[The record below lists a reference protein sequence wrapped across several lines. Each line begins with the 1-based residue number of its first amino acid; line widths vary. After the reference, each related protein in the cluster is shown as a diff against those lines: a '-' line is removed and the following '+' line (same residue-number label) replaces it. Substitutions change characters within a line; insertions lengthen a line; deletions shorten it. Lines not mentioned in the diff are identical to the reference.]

1 MSDDGVSARSVWVLV
16 CEDDE
21 QLGARVA
28 DGLRSAGFQVDLTR
42 NLGEA
47 GEQCGARLYDCLIVD
62 RGLPDGD
69 GLDLVRRQRESGDRT
84 PALLITARES
94 ATDRSESYAGGADD
108 YLAKPFS
115 LSELA
120 ARVLALSTL
129 HRPQPTPVLTIGDL
143 VVDRI
148 RRRVRRSGILLTM
161 TTREFC
167 ALELLAARAGTLVT
181 PAEIAAFCSDNP
193 GSTATVDEMITRLD
207 RKLGEPQ
214 IIHTS
219 AAGYLLHA

>member
-1 MSDDGVSARSVWVLV
+1 MSDDGVSARSVCVLV

-21 QLGARVA
+21 RLGERVA
-28 DGLRSAGFQVDLTR
+28 DGLRAAGFIVDLTR
-42 NLGEA
+42 NLTDA
-47 GEQCGARLYDCLIVD
+47 AEQCGVRIYDCLIVD

-69 GLDLVRRQRESGDRT
+69 GLELVRRQRESGDRT
-84 PALLITARES
+84 PALLITARDS
-94 ATDRSESYAGGADD
+94 PADRREGYAGGADD

-115 LSELA
+115 LGELA
-120 ARVLALSTL
+120 ARVRALCSPRRSP
-129 HRPQPTPVLTIGDL
+129 HSPVLTIGDL
-143 VVDRI
+143 VVDRL

-181 PAEIAAFCSDNP
+181 PAEIAAFCSDST
-193 GSTATVDEMITRLD
+193 STAGVDEVITRLD
-207 RKLGEPQ
+207 RKLGRPR
-214 IIHTS
+214 IIHSS